1 MAPFLARDIQV
12 DTLHARYA
20 VFLPQGYDASKP
32 WPCIVFLHGQGE
44 SGRDVAAVTR
54 IGMGAALRRSPERWP
69 CIVLLPQKPRT
80 DEEWEEHE
88 DLVLAVLRDASS
100 RWAIDPRRVALAGM
114 SQGGHGTWMIGAR
127 HPELW
132 SCLVPI
138 CGYGRAATIAPRV
151 VMLPVWAFHG
161 LRDDLVDPHDTERIV
176 AAIRAQRAESGA
188 DAGDTVRMTLD
199 PEANHGVWDA
209 ALATPELPAWILQW
223 RLPGTPAPA
232 VRAKP

>member
-1 MAPFLARDIQV
+1 MTRRVGRWARALGLTSVGWLAGGASAAEAPSMAPFLARDIQV
-12 DTLHARYA
+12 DTLHVRYA

-100 RWAIDPRRVALAGM
+100 QWAIDPRRVALAGM
-114 SQGGHGTWMIGAR
+114 SQGGHGTW
-127 HPELW
+127 
-132 SCLVPI
+132 
-138 CGYGRAATIAPRV
+138 
-151 VMLPVWAFHG
+151 
-161 LRDDLVDPHDTERIV
+161 
-176 AAIRAQRAESGA
+176 
-188 DAGDTVRMTLD
+188 
-199 PEANHGVWDA
+199 
-209 ALATPELPAWILQW
+209 
-223 RLPGTPAPA
+223 
-232 VRAKP
+232 